1 MANDQFVLVVPVGL
15 TIILHLSP
23 QGDLAKALIYAAE
36 AYHTRGA
43 IRHIVGATQ
52 MKVESVESLSTEDL
66 WVSMIENWGEA
77 NKEYHHC
84 EESPL
89 EVCLLKSSKYMW
101 RMFSAM
107 KFIRGRLPAEKTDG
121 LVQFDAEDFTN
132 PEYAAKVW
140 MGYRKQGKREI
151 PKDIDDVLDF
161 FEQFECDSMAFGEH
175 FSPVCISKMNDKVNA
190 YNLVLA
196 SLVTDEREKPVG
208 GGRGKGKG
216 EGKGRGKGRG
226 KSRGK
231 GRGKGYGR
239 KQDWAFDDD
248 WGPGAFFKF

>member
-1 MANDQFVLVVPVGL
+1 MHFS
-15 TIILHLSP
+15 T
-23 QGDLAKALIYAAE
+23 QGDLAKALIYAAQ

-43 IRHIVGATQ
+43 IRHVVGATQ
-52 MKVESVESLSTEDL
+52 MKAEPVDSLSTEDL

-77 NKEYHHC
+77 NKDYHHC

-107 KFIRGRLPAEKTDG
+107 KFIRGRLPTDKTVG
-121 LVQFDAEDFTN
+121 LVEFDADDFSN

-151 PKDIDDVLDF
+151 PKNLEEVQQF
-161 FEQFECDSMAFGEH
+161 FSQFDCDLVEQFGDR
-175 FSPVCISKMNDKVNA
+175 FSPACISKMNDKVNA
-190 YNLVLA
+190 YNSILA
-196 SLVTDEREKPVG
+196 GLATDKP
-208 GGRGKGKG
+208 GKPS
-216 EGKGRGKGRG
+216 EDA
-226 KSRGK
+226 
-231 GRGKGYGR
+231 RGKGYGR
-239 KQDWAFDDD
+239 KRDWAHEED

>member
-1 MANDQFVLVVPVGL
+1 MR
-15 TIILHLSP
+15 LSP

-43 IRHIVGATQ
+43 IRHVVGATQ
-52 MKVESVESLSTEDL
+52 MKVESVELLSTEDL

-107 KFIRGRLPAEKTDG
+107 KFIRGRLRNLTEKTVG
-121 LVQFDAEDFTN
+121 LVEFDAKNFSN
-132 PEYAAKVW
+132 PEYAAKEW

-151 PKDIDDVLDF
+151 LKNRAHVRQF
-161 FEQFECDSMAFGEH
+161 FSQFDCDSVAFGEK
-175 FSPVCISKMNDKVNA
+175 FSPACISKMNDKVNA
-190 YNLVLA
+190 YNVILA
-196 SLVTDEREKPVG
+196 GLVTDKPGKPNG

-216 EGKGRGKGRG
+216 KGKDKGKVKG
-226 KSRGK
+226 KR
-231 GRGKGYGR
+231 RGKGYGR
-239 KQDWAFDDD
+239 KQDWAPDEDF
-248 WGPGAFFKF
+248 GPGAFFKF

>member
-1 MANDQFVLVVPVGL
+1 
-15 TIILHLSP
+15 
-23 QGDLAKALIYAAE
+23 
-36 AYHTRGA
+36 
-43 IRHIVGATQ
+43 

-107 KFIRGRLPAEKTDG
+107 KFIRGRLPAEKTVG
-121 LVQFDAEDFTN
+121 LVQFDAEDFSN

-151 PKDIDDVLDF
+151 PKNIEDVRQF
-161 FEQFECDSMAFGEH
+161 FEQFHCDSVAFGEH
-175 FSPVCISKMNDKVNA
+175 FSPACISKMNDKVNA
-190 YNLVLA
+190 YNLILA
-196 SLVTDEREKPVG
+196 GLVTDGSGKPVG
-208 GGRGKGKG
+208 GGRGK
-216 EGKGRGKGRG
+216 
-226 KSRGK
+226 S
-231 GRGKGYGR
+231 YGR
-239 KQDWAFDDD
+239 KRDWALDDD
-248 WGPGAFFKF
+248 LGPGAFFKF

>member
-1 MANDQFVLVVPVGL
+1 
-15 TIILHLSP
+15 
-23 QGDLAKALIYAAE
+23 
-36 AYHTRGA
+36 
-43 IRHIVGATQ
+43 
-52 MKVESVESLSTEDL
+52 MKVESVTSLSTEDL

-107 KFIRGRLPAEKTDG
+107 KFIRGRLPTDKTYG
-121 LVQFDAEDFTN
+121 LVQFDAEDFSN

-151 PKDIDDVLDF
+151 PTCIKCIEDVRQF
-161 FEQFECDSMAFGEH
+161 FKQFHCDSVAFGER
-175 FSPVCISKMNDKVNA
+175 FSSACISKMNDKVNA
-190 YNLVLA
+190 YNLILA
-196 SLVTDEREKPVG
+196 GLVTDKPGKPG
-208 GGRGKGKG
+208 GCGRGKGKG
-216 EGKGRGKGRG
+216 LGKMR
-226 KSRGK
+226 
-231 GRGKGYGR
+231 GYGR
-239 KQDWAFDDD
+239 KRDWALDKD

>member
-161 FEQFECDSMAFGEH
+161 FEQFECDSLAFGER
-175 FSPVCISKMNDKVNA
+175 FSPACISKMNEKVNA

-196 SLVTDEREKPVG
+196 GLVTDERDKPVG
-208 GGRGKGKG
+208 GGHGNGKG
-216 EGKGRGKGRG
+216 EGKGQGKGQG
-226 KSRGK
+226 KD
-231 GRGKGYGR
+231 RGKGYGR